1 MVLHPSL
8 DIAFETFEPE
18 AEDSRESLL
27 ALGNGA
33 LTLRGCAPWA
43 VANGTHYPGTYRA
56 GCYARVESVAEGERV
71 EDESTVNLPNP
82 LPLNLRFEGESE
94 WFSLAAFEILSY
106 RHALES
112 EPHTTIR
119 EVVAR
124 DRLGR
129 RTRLRERR
137 LVSMARPEIAA
148 LRLEVT
154 AEDWS
159 GMAEVRS
166 GVDGKV
172 INDRVG
178 RYRPFSRRRFDVL
191 RRERVDGDTL
201 LLSAR
206 AHGTGAGIAVA
217 VRTRV
222 EGAAAE
228 NRAFEAGA
236 GEVTEAFRCA
246 LPSGRA
252 VAMEK
257 VIAVVTNDGSPDDA
271 AQAALAAL
279 SSAPGFAALEAE
291 HRRAWQPLA
300 QAVGVT
306 AEDRE
311 LRDASAY
318 HAFQLLQTV
327 SPHSLAL
334 DAGFPARGWQ
344 EAYHAHI
351 FWDELFAFPFLDLRF
366 PELARGLLDYRLRRL
381 DAARAEARSHGFRGA
396 MFPWRS
402 AASGREVTPRLQLNP
417 LSGRFMRDH
426 TRLQWHIGATVARNA
441 WHHWAATGDDA
452 FLGEHGAG
460 LLAEIA
466 RFYATAARHDAAED
480 RYDLHGVVGP
490 DEYHNA
496 YPGAERPGVD
506 TNTYTNVT
514 AAWTLLRALEAL
526 DHLPEA
532 RRRAL
537 RDTLGLGSDELATW
551 ERMAQRMRL
560 AFHGDGLLAQFAGF
574 DRLLPID
581 PEEAERRHKGKRLD
595 WLLEARGETADAYQ
609 LIKQPDTLMLLHL
622 MGETELS
629 AIAARLGYAL
639 DEAAIRRTVEH
650 DLARTAH
657 ASSLSE
663 AVCAGALARLDPER
677 SWAFFQETLHPSDD
691 PATHS
696 SAAEGLH
703 LGTMAGMLDV
713 LQRHYLGLRL
723 EPDAIHLAP
732 AVPERLR
739 PVRMAFRCRF
749 GAFALEWTGRELRL
763 HAEDGN
769 AAAAPVLHRG
779 TREILRPGSALVV
792 VGG

>member
-8 DIAFETFEPE
+8 DIAYDSFEPDG
-18 AEDSRESLL
+18 EDSRETLL

-43 VANGTHYPGTYRA
+43 VADGTHYPGTYRA

-71 EDESTVNLPNP
+71 VDESIVNLPNP
-82 LPLNLRFEGESE
+82 LPLNLWLEGESE

-106 RHALES
+106 RHALEA
-112 EPHTTIR
+112 EPHTTVR

-129 RTRLRERR
+129 RTRLKERR
-137 LVSMARPEIAA
+137 LVSMARAEIAA
-148 LRLEVT
+148 FRLEVT

-159 GMAEVRS
+159 GSAEIRS
-166 GVDGKV
+166 GVDGAI

-191 RRERVDGDTL
+191 RRERVDSETL
-201 LLSAR
+201 LVTAR

-222 EGAAAE
+222 QGATPGERRFKAAPATITD
-228 NRAFEAGA
+228 AFH
-236 GEVTEAFRCA
+236 CA
-246 LPSGRA
+246 LPRGRV
-252 VAMEK
+252 VAIEK
-257 VIAVVTNDGSPDDA
+257 VAAIVTNGDSPDGA
-271 AQAALAAL
+271 AEAALAAL
-279 SSAPGFAALEAE
+279 RAAPDFAALEAE
-291 HRRAWQPLA
+291 HTRAWQPLA
-300 QAVGVT
+300 QGVNFT
-306 AEDRE
+306 AEE
-311 LRDASAY
+311 PQMRDAAAY
-318 HAFQLLQTV
+318 HAFQLLQTF
-327 SPHSLAL
+327 SPHSRAL

-351 FWDELFAFPFLDLRF
+351 FWDELFVFPFLAPRL
-366 PELARGLLDYRLRRL
+366 PELTRGLVEYRLRRL
-381 DAARAEARSHGFRGA
+381 EAARSEARAHGMRGA

-402 AASGREVTPRLQLNP
+402 AASGRGVTPGLQINP

-426 TRLQWHIGATVARNA
+426 TRLQWHIGAAVARNA
-441 WHHWAATGDDA
+441 WHHWAVTGDDG
-452 FLGEHGAG
+452 FLAAHGAG

-466 RFYATAARHDAAED
+466 RFFASAARHDAAED
-480 RYDLHGVVGP
+480 RYDLHGIVGP
-490 DEYHNA
+490 DEYHSA
-496 YPGAERPGVD
+496 YLDAERPGLD
-506 TNTYTNVT
+506 TNAYTNVMV
-514 AAWTLLRALEAL
+514 AWTLRHALEAL
-526 DHLPEA
+526 DRLPEA

-537 RDTLGLGSDELATW
+537 RDTLGLGGDEIAVW
-551 ERMAQRMRL
+551 ERMGTRMKL
-560 AFHGDGLLAQFAGF
+560 CFHGDGLLAQFAGF
-574 DRLLPID
+574 DRLRPVD
-581 PEEAERRHKGKRLD
+581 PQEAKRRHRGKRLD

-609 LIKQPDTLMLLHL
+609 LIKQPDTMMLLHL
-622 MGETELS
+622 LGEEELS
-629 AIAARLGYAL
+629 SMVNGFGYAL

-657 ASSLSE
+657 ASSLSD
-663 AVCAGALARLDPER
+663 AVCAGALARLDPAR
-677 SWAFFQETLHPSDD
+677 SWTYFRETLHPSDD

-732 AVPERLR
+732 AVPEALR

-749 GAFALEWTGRELRL
+749 GGFALEWTGQELRL
-763 HAEDGN
+763 HAEKDN
-769 AAAAPVLHRG
+769 TAPAPVLHRG
-779 TREILRPGSALVV
+779 GRESLRPGSILIAA
-792 VGG
+792 GR